1 MRRPVSTLG
10 GGEPLEA
17 AVESGV
23 VGGAVLPDA
32 PDDAEPGAA
41 EDPDCVGVVVS
52 AGAGALVDVIGPGV
66 VVAAAVGED
75 ADGCAQVFVAGPAEA
90 GDFLFAGLDGDGRLA
105 GDRLERDA
113 GGVAFAAVT
122 DLGEQLGGGDDALG
136 VAEEREEDAAVVVGA
151 DGAGDLA
158 GQELDLLDQGLERG
172 DECEDD
178 GAAGLELGLA
188 GAAFWRRAE
197 PGEQL
202 VGASA
207 AAVAVAGQEAG
218 ESLRAEAAGVAGAW
232 VALAEGEA
240 DRRVD
245 VAEDSGSAGPEGLEL
260 RAAGYRARPSARP
273 GPRGRGSAP

>member
-1 MRRPVSTLG
+1 MTR
-10 GGEPLEA
+10 
-17 AVESGV
+17 GV
-23 VGGAVLPDA
+23 VGGVVVPEA
-32 PDDAEPGAA
+32 PDDAQPGAA
-41 EDPDCVGVVVS
+41 EDADGVGVVVAS
-52 AGAGALVDVIGPGV
+52 CAGALVDVGGPGV
-66 VVAAAVGED
+66 VVAARVRED
-75 ADGCAQVFVAGPAEA
+75 ADGCAQVLVAGPAEA
-90 GDFLFAGLDGDGRLA
+90 GNLLLSGLDGDRRLA
-105 GDRLERDA
+105 GDRFERA
-113 GGVAFAAVT
+113 ALRVALSGVA
-122 DLGEQLGGGDDALG
+122 DLGEQLGGGDDRRRI
-136 VAEEREEDAAVVVGA
+136 AEEREEDVAVVVGA